1 MSCIAPVFPSLCCS
15 LRRFSSPV
23 ASSLATPLPHPLS
36 FALIPTGGRFLLP
49 QGMALSG
56 RPRRA
61 GPPSPSRPAGRSRP
75 RGPEPLYTVRRDPD
89 GHGALAATGDARP
102 MVTTALSGPG
112 GDVPLRPDPSAT
124 TGGHALPRCPAT
136 HSRSR
141 RGYTVWLCADKAVT
155 VHPRPAC
162 GRVGRAARAGAR
174 QGRDRP
180 TLFLMGDGPSPK
192 ATVYGPTGHNKRS
205 EQKNI
210 SI

>member
-1 MSCIAPVFPSLCCS
+1 MTPWYAERDHFSIAPVFH
-15 LRRFSSPV
+15 RFAALSVDFS
-23 ASSLATPLPHPLS
+23 ALLLHPLQHPCPTLS

-124 TGGHALPRCPAT
+124 TGGYALPRCPAT

-180 TLFLMGDGPSPK
+180 TRFLMGDGPSPK
-192 ATVYGPTGHNKRS
+192 ATVYGPFGA
-205 EQKNI
+205 
-210 SI
+210 